1 MPMPVR
7 IFPIAILAVLH
18 SFLVGTGEAQF
29 QGTLP
34 PARLGETA
42 VQRWQFGFT
51 FAAPAGPCRKIT
63 ASQSVPM
70 DWPEQTVR
78 IVDQRVSLGVDVDY
92 QVIEG
97 AAKRMVV
104 TIANLAAGE
113 TAEAL
118 VTFEC
123 RRGYL
128 LEPDHVEQFSLP
140 ARTAAL
146 RRYLSPSPYV
156 ESSHRTIRALAAEI
170 GKNGGTAWQ
179 RAEAIYDWVREN
191 IRFVDN
197 QGQEPVDTLTTLQ
210 RRDGDCDEMSCLFIA
225 LCRASGIPAR
235 IVQVPGHVYAEFYLD
250 RAETA
255 GCWIPCQLSGTRAF
269 GHMPEHRP
277 VLQKGDNL
285 SSPHSGRR
293 KYLILPQH
301 VTAESGTPTV
311 QIVVRR
317 LDG

>member
-1 MPMPVR
+1 MPVR
-7 IFPIAILAVLH
+7 ILPSATVAVL
-18 SFLVGTGEAQF
+18 LALLAGTGQAQF
-29 QGTLP
+29 QHTLP
-34 PARLGETA
+34 AARLGETA

-78 IVDQRVSLGVDVDY
+78 IVDQRVSPGVDIDY
-92 QVIEG
+92 RVIEG
-97 AAKRMVV
+97 AAKQMVV
-104 TIANLAAGE
+104 NVASLAAGD
-113 TAEAL
+113 TVEAL

-128 LEPDHVEQFSLP
+128 LEPEHREQLALP
-140 ARTAAL
+140 SRTAAL
-146 RRYLSPSPYV
+146 RRYLAPGPYV

-170 GKNGGTAWQ
+170 GKTGGTAWQ

-197 QGQEPVDTLTTLQ
+197 QGQEPADTLTTLQ

-250 RAETA
+250 RTEGT

-269 GHMPEHRP
+269 GQMPEHRP

-285 SSPHSGRR
+285 SPPHGKRR

-301 VTAESGTPTV
+301 VTAESGAPTV
-311 QIVVRR
+311 QIVARR